1 MKPAKDPRRD
11 TPVCP
16 KPPLRMAYQTPRL
29 HRLGDL
35 RALTLGGSVGRADS
49 GAPTRQARPGRI

>member
-1 MKPAKDPRRD
+1 
-11 TPVCP
+11 
-16 KPPLRMAYQTPRL
+16 MAYQTPRL

-35 RALTLGGSVGRADS
+35 RALTLGGSIGRADS